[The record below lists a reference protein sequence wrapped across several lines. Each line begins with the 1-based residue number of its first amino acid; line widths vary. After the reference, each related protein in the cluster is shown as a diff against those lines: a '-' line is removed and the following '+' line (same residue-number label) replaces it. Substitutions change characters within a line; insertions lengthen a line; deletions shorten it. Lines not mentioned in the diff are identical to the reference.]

1 MSRAGDD
8 VLIGR
13 TSALPPD
20 MIRTLDNEFDMNL
33 LEITH

>member
-1 MSRAGDD
+1 MRLNEGDD

-20 MIRTLDNEFDMNL
+20 MISTLDALRPTAEA
-33 LEITH
+33 